1 MDAEAQRP
9 TATDANI
16 RLGPRLNRDEL
27 VAVTVQ
33 GQIAH
38 PVGQSTPY
46 RIGYDGVPRV
56 LPGTGGIVLNR
67 RIGDLC
73 VGLAGDHIEPGVSL
87 HNNSREVV
95 GPRDGPNNALITY
108 ACVGNRAEVL
118 SGAARG
124 QRGWVTGK
132 HGGVNHVMVDFPP
145 EVLRRLAIGDR
156 IGITSIGQG
165 LRLPA
170 HPRIE
175 LMNCS
180 PALLARW
187 GITARDGRLQVPVTH
202 LVPAR
207 LMGSGLGKNTAWRGD
222 YDIQLADR
230 ATRERYRLGSLR
242 FGDFVAITDADTRR
256 GPIWRGGRITIGVIV
271 HGDSTVSGHG
281 PGVTPLLTGPS
292 DLLCP
297 RRDADANLAAVL
309 SVRQPVPARERLTL
323 AERDRR
329 VRCRVREAGP
339 QLAFRTTAD
348 A

>member
-1 MDAEAQRP
+1 MYAEP
-9 TATDANI
+9 STAPQG
-16 RLGPRLNRDEL
+16 GPSFNRDEL

-33 GQIAH
+33 GQVAH
-38 PVGQSTPY
+38 PVARAMPY

-87 HNNSREVV
+87 HNNNREVI

-108 ACVGNRAEVL
+108 ACVGNRAIVL
-118 SGAARG
+118 NGAARG

-132 HGGVNHVMVDFPP
+132 HGGINHVMVDFPP

-165 LRLPA
+165 LRLRR

-175 LMNCS
+175 LMNCA
-180 PALLARW
+180 PLLLSRW
-187 GITARDGRLQVPVTH
+187 GITERDGQLSVPVTH
-202 LVPAR
+202 LIPAR

-230 ATRERYRLGSLR
+230 AARERYRLGSLR

-256 GPIWRGGRITIGVIV
+256 GPSAREGRVTIGVIV

-292 DLLCP
+292 ELLRP
-297 RRDADANLAAVL
+297 RRDANANLAAAL
-309 SVRQPVPARERLTL
+309 GVRQPVPAQERLTL

-329 VRCRVREAGP
+329 QRCKLREVP
-339 QLAFRTTAD
+339 PRLAFRT
-348 A
+348 